1 MNVCSLLLH
10 ITATLTTLYK
20 KHTHPSTLSQL
31 DVKLFYSQHFRSLWM
46 VLRKTDVCVFQVDI
60 RDDKNLLYPF
70 NNNFSA
76 SLSLPK
82 GELNPRDRI

>member
-1 MNVCSLLLH
+1 
-10 ITATLTTLYK
+10 
-20 KHTHPSTLSQL
+20 
-31 DVKLFYSQHFRSLWM
+31 M